1 MPLEATATQV
11 SLMVKHL
18 QRLRIKRSTTEGED
32 VPLIHPW
39 WSLDKGSVLM
49 AFPCQ
54 HLVSNLFSSSAYL
67 VLEWSQPTDT
77 ERMDAHCK
85 ETACL
90 AGYSKDDNKTQNQL
104 LEESGS
110 GQLQAG
116 WSEEWPRR
124 CPEIQQNHKAL
135 HLSTVKQAEQPVW
148 KQEGIRGSFLN
159 RSLGQEVSQ
168 TSRSAKGGEA
178 HH

>member
-1 MPLEATATQV
+1 
-11 SLMVKHL
+11 
-18 QRLRIKRSTTEGED
+18 
-32 VPLIHPW
+32 
-39 WSLDKGSVLM
+39 
-49 AFPCQ
+49 
-54 HLVSNLFSSSAYL
+54 
-67 VLEWSQPTDT
+67 
-77 ERMDAHCK
+77 MDAHCK

-90 AGYSKDDNKTQNQL
+90 AGYSKDDKTQNQL

-135 HLSTVKQAEQPVW
+135 HLSTVKQAEQPVR

-178 HH
+178 HHRLSAVLGPDHRASCMCPLIHPGHPPHPPWKVVWAI